1 MGWCF
6 WIDRGG
12 TFTDLIG
19 RDPEGQL
26 HVRKVLSEQAGAG
39 DPAVSA
45 MQAMLASA
53 SPPVD
58 QGDVDDV
65 RLGTTV
71 ATNALLEGAGA
82 PLLLLTNAGL
92 RDQLWIGDQH
102 RDDLFALEQPQ
113 RPFLA
118 QTVLELAGRLDARGE
133 EVEPLVLDQPLRRRL
148 EELRRS
154 GLDVAV
160 VALLHAQRNPAHEQ
174 RCAALLRELGFRTVV
189 CSHQVSVMPRLVP
202 RGQTAL
208 VEGAVHPVLDGYLQQ
223 VQGALGAATPL
234 RVMTS
239 SGALQ
244 APDRLQAKDTI
255 LSGPAAGMVGAIAA
269 ARMAGFDGVP
279 VLGFDMGGTSTDV
292 FCVACADAQAL
303 RQVKEQTE
311 IAGLQLLAPRLPIE
325 TVAAGGGSV
334 LELQGERL
342 RVGPRSAGA
351 QPGPACYRAGGPLT
365 ITDANLLLGRLQVDR
380 FPAVFGPSGDLP
392 PDVEVVRHRFAELA
406 AALGQT
412 PERVASG
419 ALQLAVETMAAA
431 IRRVS
436 LHRGED
442 IRGGVL
448 VAYGG
453 AGGQHACRLADE
465 LGLNTVLLHP
475 MAGVL

>member
-6 WIDRGG
+6 WVDRGG

-26 HVRKVLSEQAGAG
+26 HVRKVLSEQPGVG

-45 MQAMLASA
+45 MEAMLASA

-58 QGDVDDV
+58 LGEVVEV

-71 ATNALLEGAGA
+71 ATNALLEGRGA

-102 RDDLFALEQPQ
+102 RDDLFALQQPQ

-118 QTVLELAGRLDARGE
+118 QTVLELAGRLDALGE
-133 EVEPLVLDQPLRRRL
+133 EVEPLVLDQSLLRRL

-160 VALLHAQRNPAHEQ
+160 VALLHAQRNPVHEQ
-174 RCAALLRELGFRTVV
+174 RCAALLREFGFRTVV

-234 RVMTS
+234 RVMSS

-244 APDRLQAKDTI
+244 APDKLLAKDTI

-269 ARMAGFDGVP
+269 ARMAGFDGLP

-292 FCVACADAQAL
+292 FCVASADAQAL

-334 LELQGERL
+334 LELQGQRL

-392 PDVEVVRHRFAELA
+392 PDVEVVRHRWGRPRSGWHPGRYTWRWKPWLLRFAGCRCIAVRTFA
-406 AALGQT
+406 AGCWWPTGGLVVST
-412 PERVASG
+412 PVAW
-419 ALQLAVETMAAA
+419 
-431 IRRVS
+431 
-436 LHRGED
+436 
-442 IRGGVL
+442 
-448 VAYGG
+448 
-453 AGGQHACRLADE
+453 RLNW
-465 LGLNTVLLHP
+465 G
-475 MAGVL
+475 